1 MGGGSA
7 PPSMAGKMM
16 NDEFF
21 TKFAQN
27 RQQKNLM
34 RQQQNDEMFAT
45 LMKSGQRP
53 YDPYKSP
60 YEVDMPSYK
69 DFFS

>member
-1 MGGGSA
+1 MGGASA
-7 PPSMAGKMM
+7 PPSTVGRQM
-16 NDEFF
+16 NEEFF

-45 LMKSGQRP
+45 LLKSGQRP

>member
-1 MGGGSA
+1 MGGAST
-7 PPSMAGKMM
+7 PPPMAGKQM
-16 NDEFF
+16 NEEFF

-60 YEVDMPSYK
+60 YEVDIPSYK